1 MVQQARLQ
9 SLAYTFTPEENPLED
24 FDKGYKAQA
33 YSYKEDPNP
42 FDGFKGYG
50 FST

>member
-1 MVQQARLQ
+1 MQ

-24 FDKGYKAQA
+24 FDAGYKAPA
-33 YSYKEDPNP
+33 YSYTPEKNP
-42 FDGFKGYG
+42 FDNFEGYR